1 MRNGEQEIKKLED
14 EIRMI
19 KIEITE
25 KKRQIDV
32 ARKVILEVP
41 ILADKVVELKNTLE
55 VEKEKEQKLSEEIEN
70 PENT

>member
-1 MRNGEQEIKKLED
+1 
-14 EIRMI
+14 MI